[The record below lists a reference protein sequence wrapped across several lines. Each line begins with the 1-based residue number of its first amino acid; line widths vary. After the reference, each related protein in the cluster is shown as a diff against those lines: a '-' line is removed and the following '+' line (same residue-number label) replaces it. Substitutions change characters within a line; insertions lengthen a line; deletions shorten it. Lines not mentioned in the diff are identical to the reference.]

1 MVMSRP
7 SRRQVIALFG
17 WAVAA
22 AAMLR
27 PATASAQAKELV
39 TEFTGGKTPA
49 EGRIEFDIPA
59 VADNANSTPIGV
71 RVDSPMTAENF
82 CREVLVVAEKN
93 PRPKVCSFEFAAGLS
108 VPILSTRVRLAETQT
123 VAVYAKMNDGSVF
136 VSRKAVTVT
145 AGACAPGG

>member
-22 AAMLR
+22 GALLR

-39 TEFTGGKTPA
+39 AEFTGGKTPA

-59 VADNANSTPIGV
+59 IADNANSTPIGV

-93 PRPKVCSFEFAAGLS
+93 PRPKVCSFQFVPGLS
-108 VPILSTRVRLAETQT
+108 IPIFSTRVRLAETQT